1 MIVFGGSLRVREAKP
16 GMTLPWSSLGY
27 NTWRERAS
35 MELRFYE
42 DPETG
47 MPHIYGHGVTE
58 EEARQILARP
68 VESLKLE
75 DDKRMALG
83 KTFGG
88 RHLCV
93 VYVPDPE
100 PDSVFVITAYEMRDK
115 FLKAYRRR
123 QRRRG
128 P

>member
-1 MIVFGGSLRVREAKP
+1 
-16 GMTLPWSSLGY
+16 
-27 NTWRERAS
+27 

-58 EEARQILARP
+58 DEVRQIFACA
-68 VESLKLE
+68 VESLKIE
-75 DDKRMALG
+75 DNKRMALG

-100 PDSVFVITAYEMRDK
+100 PDSVFVITADEMRGT
-115 FLKAYRRR
+115 FLKDYRRR
-123 QRRRG
+123 LRRRG